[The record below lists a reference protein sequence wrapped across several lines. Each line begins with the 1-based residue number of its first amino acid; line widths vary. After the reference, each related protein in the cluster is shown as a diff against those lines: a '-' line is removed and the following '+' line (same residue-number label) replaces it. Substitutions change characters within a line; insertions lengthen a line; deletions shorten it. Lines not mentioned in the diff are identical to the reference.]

1 MFDVRCL
8 MLFLI
13 IISDEELVL
22 GEVQY
27 PSPHLVSWFHY
38 QTRTETQTT
47 TTTTEQDS
55 SLNTHHTQDSHTYY
69 LL

>member
-47 TTTTEQDS
+47 TTTEQDS
-55 SLNTHHTQDSHTYY
+55 
-69 LL
+69 